1 MVNIKAI
8 EEEMKK
14 QNISDNDIA
23 NAINVDLSTWYRRK
37 LAPNKMQ
44 IGEAM
49 AIKSLLNLSDDKA
62 NEIFLN

>member
-49 AIKSLLNLSDDKA
+49 AIKSFLEIEEEVKN
-62 NEIFLN
+62 NEKK